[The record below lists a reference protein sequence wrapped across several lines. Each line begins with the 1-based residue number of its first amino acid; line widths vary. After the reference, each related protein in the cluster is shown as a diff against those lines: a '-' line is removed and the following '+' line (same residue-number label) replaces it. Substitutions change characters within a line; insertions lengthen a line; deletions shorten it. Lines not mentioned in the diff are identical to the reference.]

1 MVFYACI
8 NLTTLAASPDLVAN
22 PYIRWPPPAAN
33 FIHLNFTVIM
43 NNKVTLPPISDIFA
57 NKESARSLPDPHHH
71 PYPAGYPAMPLYSYQ
86 YVNTATAAA
95 NQGLPPLYPSAAPP
109 SYSLYTPTFAGRP
122 PAVTGGRYGAPG
134 LPVPIG
140 GTPVSGRPLVSST
153 SRRSS
158 LQLPTS
164 PRASSLDL
172 ELASPE
178 ALGMLQTLRS
188 RTRNNLPK
196 ETTYILL
203 KWLNDHLN
211 HPYPNS
217 FEKTQLMMTTGL
229 NQQQLSN
236 WFINARRRKI
246 KVLRQKQKLASN

>member
-1 MVFYACI
+1 
-8 NLTTLAASPDLVAN
+8 
-22 PYIRWPPPAAN
+22 
-33 FIHLNFTVIM
+33 M

-57 NKESARSLPDPHHH
+57 NKEPQHLGAMGPHQLPYSSAG
-71 PYPAGYPAMPLYSYQ
+71 GYPVMPMYSYN
-86 YVNTATAAA
+86 YMNTAAA
-95 NQGLPPLYPSAAPP
+95 AAAKSSLPPLYPGTGSSYMYGSNFSGYSGLAP
-109 SYSLYTPTFAGRP
+109 AG
-122 PAVTGGRYGAPG
+122 ARYPVG
-134 LPVPIG
+134 LPVPATTLG
-140 GTPVSGRPLVSST
+140 LTSGRLLVGSV
-153 SRRSS
+153 SRRPSMQAPSS
-158 LQLPTS
+158 PPMRS
-164 PRASSLDL
+164 PEL
-172 ELASPE
+172 ELSSPE
-178 ALGMLQTLRS
+178 AGKSSMLQTRS

-246 KVLRQKQKLASN
+246 KALRQRQKLTSN